1 MRNSQHA
8 TRNLQLADYLL
19 KVHLLTLSLKL
30 FPETGSPSQNIFVVK
45 KNLLKNVTF
54 QILYFTPVS

>member
-1 MRNSQHA
+1 MCI
-8 TRNLQLADYLL
+8 

-30 FPETGSPSQNIFVVK
+30 FPETEGPSHNFFVVK